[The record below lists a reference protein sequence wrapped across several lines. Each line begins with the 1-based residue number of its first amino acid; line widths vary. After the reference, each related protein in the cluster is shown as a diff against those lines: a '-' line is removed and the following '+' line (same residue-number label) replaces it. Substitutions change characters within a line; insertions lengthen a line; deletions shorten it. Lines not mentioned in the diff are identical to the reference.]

1 MGTMISL
8 SLNGIDIDYG
18 KNRYWTNHH
27 WLFPPNSITNAVYRY
42 ADEVTEVKPAFQVA
56 LDEARFRLCHLGYSL
71 HETKTKFER
80 SVARWNRTA
89 ELNLTFNE
97 FRDTLTGLDFASLTP
112 AGMEAYGYDFRD
124 LVIERLAGW
133 DADGALLE
141 DFIKEHLDFTLL
153 LRCLAE
159 CSDNRQMILRWH
171 HQDLVDSGWATVEDL
186 TEVDREVSIINHT
199 MLIGRLQDYS
209 GAYFVEDFDR
219 WLEAKGVARNTPY
232 SKLEK
237 SGAAKAV
244 TMTLP
249 GAVRN
254 MIHHPENP
262 HNALSDDDL
271 RDSIEC
277 LLRVVRHLPT
287 GLPGIT

>member
-1 MGTMISL
+1 
-8 SLNGIDIDYG
+8 
-18 KNRYWTNHH
+18 
-27 WLFPPNSITNAVYRY
+27 
-42 ADEVTEVKPAFQVA
+42 
-56 LDEARFRLCHLGYSL
+56 
-71 HETKTKFER
+71 
-80 SVARWNRTA
+80 
-89 ELNLTFNE
+89 
-97 FRDTLTGLDFASLTP
+97 
-112 AGMEAYGYDFRD
+112 MEAYGYDFRH

-159 CSDNRQMILRWH
+159 RSDNRQMILRWH
-171 HQDLVDSGWATVEDL
+171 HQDLVDSGWVTLEDL
-186 TEVDREVSIINHT
+186 TEVDREIAIINHT

-209 GAYFVEDFDR
+209 GAYFVDDFDR
-219 WLEAKGVARNTPY
+219 WLEAHGVDRNTPY
-232 SKLEK
+232 VKLER

-262 HNALSDDDL
+262 HNALSGDDL

-277 LLRVVRHLPT
+277 LLQVVKRLPT